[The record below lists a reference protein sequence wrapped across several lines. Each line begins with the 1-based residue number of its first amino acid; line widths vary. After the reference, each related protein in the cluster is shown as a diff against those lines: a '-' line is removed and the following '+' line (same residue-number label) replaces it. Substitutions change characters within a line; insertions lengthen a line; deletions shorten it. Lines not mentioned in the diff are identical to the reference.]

1 MAFSKID
8 TYEDK
13 KGAFYIYN
21 NFCHRNGKNLGLDQS
36 IPESLKFVGQ
46 TICWIELI
54 KHLCCWMVYLNISVI
69 CKCTL

>member
-21 NFCHRNGKNLGLDQS
+21 NFCHGNGKNLGLDQS

-46 TICWIELI
+46 TIC
-54 KHLCCWMVYLNISVI
+54 
-69 CKCTL
+69 